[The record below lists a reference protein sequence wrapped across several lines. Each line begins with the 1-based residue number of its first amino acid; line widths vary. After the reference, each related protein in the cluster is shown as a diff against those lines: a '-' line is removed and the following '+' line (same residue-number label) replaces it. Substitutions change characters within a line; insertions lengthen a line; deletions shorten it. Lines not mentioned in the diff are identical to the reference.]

1 MEIASAL
8 LAEPPQIAMSALAI
22 GHPVN
27 AICADSLRP
36 GGIGATSASIV
47 RIGRDRPIPL
57 LSGVPTSTL
66 SAAIQSVIARLITR
80 VVTRVP
86 FPLHTVFT
94 NVMARA
100 LGPSPH

>member
-22 GHPVN
+22 GHTVN

-57 LSGVPTSTL
+57 LTGVPTSTL
-66 SAAIQSVIARLITR
+66 PAAIQSVIARLI
-80 VVTRVP
+80 TRVP

-100 LGPSPH
+100 PGPSPH

>member
-22 GHPVN
+22 GHTVN

-57 LSGVPTSTL
+57 LTGVPTSTL
-66 SAAIQSVIARLITR
+66 PAAIQSVIARLI
-80 VVTRVP
+80 TRVP

>member
-66 SAAIQSVIARLITR
+66 PAAIQSVIARLI
-80 VVTRVP
+80 TRVP